1 MNLDVEV
8 AMLKPMKAHHDSKRY
23 KWHHRL
29 RKCFPEGGGGEI
41 MGDFLTSR
49 ENAGA
54 ALIQAYKDL
63 FTDHAKE
70 IGSSRDFPLYPEY

>member
-1 MNLDVEV
+1 MTVNGTNGIIGY
-8 AMLKPMKAHHDSKRY
+8 ANASRT
-23 KWHHRL
+23 
-29 RKCFPEGGGGEI
+29 GGGGKI